1 MSLNLGGW
9 IHSFT
14 VTDTQEHKG
23 GYTIYKITS
32 IVSRF
37 LGEEKLSDTKSHPL
51 LGLPEVGTPSADL
64 PGGVEA
70 IPRCEAAASRA
81 QPAPQ
86 ESPAAG
92 KVARAHG

>member
-1 MSLNLGGW
+1 MTLNLGGW

-37 LGEEKLSDTKSHPL
+37 FWGQMNCAK
-51 LGLPEVGTPSADL
+51 
-64 PGGVEA
+64 
-70 IPRCEAAASRA
+70 
-81 QPAPQ
+81 
-86 ESPAAG
+86 
-92 KVARAHG
+92 

>member
-32 IVSRF
+32 IVSLLEV
-37 LGEEKLSDTKSHPL
+37 LGAVKLFYLQILPL
-51 LGLPEVGTPSADL
+51 
-64 PGGVEA
+64 
-70 IPRCEAAASRA
+70 
-81 QPAPQ
+81 
-86 ESPAAG
+86 
-92 KVARAHG
+92 

>member
-37 LGEEKLSDTKSHPL
+37 LG
-51 LGLPEVGTPSADL
+51 
-64 PGGVEA
+64 
-70 IPRCEAAASRA
+70 
-81 QPAPQ
+81 
-86 ESPAAG
+86 AG
-92 KVARAHG
+92 KLYQILSSPTFRSSRGRYPKR